1 MEGVKIAEIAVRGAM
16 CDDLAYVQA
25 LLPAMSVHCDKYV
38 SLLSF
43 LLQNWN
49 AYIGRLGR
57 KDFCFNISK
66 TEMSGAQL
74 EEVPSLSSIL
84 SDDSGERHT
93 VGVMINFTLDK
104 AVLTSAKEAAEN
116 TILHG
121 TFTGNDFTTQIIG
134 TCRYA
139 CNCHIISISKS
150 W

>member
-1 MEGVKIAEIAVRGAM
+1 MEGVKIAEIAVRGTM
-16 CDDLAYVQA
+16 CDDLAYVQV
-25 LLPAMSVHCDKYV
+25 LPSAMSVHCDNYV
-38 SLLSF
+38 SLFFF

-49 AYIGRLGR
+49 AYIGKLGR

-66 TEMSGAQL
+66 TEMSGARL
-74 EEVPSLSSIL
+74 EDVPSLSSIL
-84 SDDSGERHT
+84 SDDIGERHT

-121 TFTGNDFTTQIIG
+121 TFTGNDFTTQIKG
-134 TCRYA
+134 RYA
-139 CNCHIISISKS
+139 CNCHISAFKS